1 MAERRL
7 PFFFLLVVAL
17 AVSSTLLG
25 GAPVR
30 AQQMC
35 GADLGQLLAQC
46 REYVAPGPQK
56 DPSKECCAEV
66 QKADVVCLCKNIPSE
81 VEKKISME
89 NAVYV
94 AKFCGKSVPSGT
106 KCGSKLSPNPIV
118 YACLPFWVLP
128 LTADWLQVTL
138 FQWHDIGEAKEG
150 ERPKPSLSCCFDVAS
165 PVKA

>member
-7 PFFFLLVVAL
+7 PFFFALIVAL
-17 AVSSTLLG
+17 AMSSALLG

-35 GADLGQLLAQC
+35 GADLGLLLSLC
-46 REYVAPGPQK
+46 RAYVVPGPRK

-66 QKADVVCLCKNIPSE
+66 QKADIVCLCKNIPSE

-94 AKFCGKSVPSGT
+94 AKCCGKSVPSGT
-106 KCGSKLSPNPIV
+106 KCGSKLFSHPMV
-118 YACLPFWVLP
+118 YACLVFL
-128 LTADWLQVTL
+128 
-138 FQWHDIGEAKEG
+138 G
-150 ERPKPSLSCCFDVAS
+150 SSFDCGLLAGYTVPMA
-165 PVKA
+165 